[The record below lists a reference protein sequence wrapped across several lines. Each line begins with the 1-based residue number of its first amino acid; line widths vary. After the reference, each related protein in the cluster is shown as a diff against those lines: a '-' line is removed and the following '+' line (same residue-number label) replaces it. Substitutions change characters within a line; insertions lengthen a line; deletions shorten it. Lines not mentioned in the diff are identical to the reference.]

1 MHTFF
6 NHFLLNCAS
15 LIAVLN
21 PFGNVPLFTSFT
33 DTMKPETRNKL
44 FRLIVLTG
52 FGIISVFAIFG
63 DLLMTYLFRIEMKEI
78 RMAGGIVLIISAIKN
93 LLFFPKKIKNSGEE
107 TPLSEDEEIKQKLV
121 PLAFPMLVGPGT
133 LTTVILIKKE
143 YSILY
148 TISCAFA
155 VFIIIHFLFKYSN
168 LIEKAMGKLVLYI
181 FGRVM
186 QIFIMAIGIRIF
198 FAGLFEM
205 LKR

>member
-1 MHTFF
+1 MQ
-6 NHFLLNCAS
+6 NS
-15 LIAVLN
+15 L
-21 PFGNVPLFTSFT
+21 T
-33 DTMKPETRNKL
+33 KL
-44 FRLIVLTG
+44 
-52 FGIISVFAIFG
+52 
-63 DLLMTYLFRIEMKEI
+63 D
-78 RMAGGIVLIISAIKN
+78 IKN
-93 LLFFPKKIKNSGEE
+93 KIENLEKYFSKYKNQGASKK
-107 TPLSEDEEIKQKLV
+107 LEEIKQKLV